1 MLSGYICYT
10 VKSCVKMD
18 RHAKKNPS
26 LCVNFFSRVCWIF
39 SQLIT
44 EQASF
49 TLPRNA
55 EIEGKCGT
63 TESEI
68 HISWKNKAYTLRIY
82 FSKVGEKKRHGTRE
96 SRTYCMISSWI
107 IFREYEAAHT
117 IYCHLESS
125 SVLSDFT
132 KFKPDFGFLSF
143 ELNAVTNHVAG
154 SWHHVINALN

>member
-1 MLSGYICYT
+1 
-10 VKSCVKMD
+10 MD

-26 LCVNFFSRVCWIF
+26 LSVNFFSRVCWIF

-82 FSKVGEKKRHGTRE
+82 FSKVGEKSAMGRGNH
-96 SRTYCMISSWI
+96 
-107 IFREYEAAHT
+107 AHT
-117 IYCHLESS
+117 
-125 SVLSDFT
+125 V
-132 KFKPDFGFLSF
+132 
-143 ELNAVTNHVAG
+143 
-154 SWHHVINALN
+154 

>member
-26 LCVNFFSRVCWIF
+26 LSVNFFSRVCWIF

-82 FSKVGEKKRHGTRE
+82 FSKVGEKSAMGRGNH
-96 SRTYCMISSWI
+96 
-107 IFREYEAAHT
+107 AHT
-117 IYCHLESS
+117 
-125 SVLSDFT
+125 V
-132 KFKPDFGFLSF
+132 
-143 ELNAVTNHVAG
+143 
-154 SWHHVINALN
+154 